1 MLRDR
6 SALCEEAA
14 RFLEAHPETR
24 YVDAI
29 YADLCGVIR
38 GKRYPAAELG
48 KLARKGLA
56 FPGAVFL
63 LSVTGSTQDPK
74 GHGFSDGD
82 PDFQALLVPGSI
94 KPVPWAEPATAQA
107 LVTLVEADG
116 SPYAFEPRNVLARV
130 AQRFAADGLTPV
142 AAFELEFYL
151 IDRERGPDGGPQPPV
166 LPTTGQR
173 DRATQVY
180 GMNEIEAFSGLL
192 DEMVRACGAQGV
204 PVGAVS
210 AEYAP
215 GQYEINLMHGP
226 DPLLAAD
233 QAVLFKRA
241 VKGCARRHGLQATF
255 AAKPYPEETGN
266 GMHLHLSVLD
276 REGRN
281 LFDGGEVIA
290 SQSLRQAIGGAL
302 ALMPDCMALF
312 APNPNSYRRYKAN
325 NFVPVSRSWG
335 YENRSAA
342 VRVPTGP
349 ADARRIEHRVAGAD
363 ANPYLAL
370 AALLA
375 SLHHGI
381 TAKVDPGPPSQENAG
396 TALDPEI
403 PLRPFRALERL
414 ARSQLMKDYLGA
426 DYVEAY
432 VATKWAEIESFYDEM
447 GATEYA
453 WYLQAD

>member
-1 MLRDR
+1 MLKDR
-6 SALCEEAA
+6 SALAEEAA
-14 RFLEAHPETR
+14 RFLAGHPETR

-38 GKRYPAAELG
+38 GKRYPASELG

-82 PDFQALLVPGSI
+82 PDFQAVLVPGTI
-94 KPVPWAEPATAQA
+94 RPVPWAEIPTAQA
-107 LVTLVEADG
+107 LVTMVEADG
-116 SPYAFEPRNVLARV
+116 SPYPFEPRNVLARV

-151 IDRERGPDGGPQPPV
+151 IDRERGADGRPQPPV

-173 DRATQVY
+173 DQATQVY
-180 GMNEIEAFSGLL
+180 GMNEVEAFSGLL
-192 DEMVRACGAQGV
+192 DEIARACLAQEI
-204 PVGAVS
+204 PVGAIS

-215 GQYEINLMHGP
+215 GQYEINLEHRP

-233 QAVLFKRA
+233 HAVLFKR
-241 VKGCARRHGLQATF
+241 VVRGVARRNGLQATF

-266 GMHLHLSVLD
+266 GLHLHLSVLD

-281 LFDGGEVIA
+281 VFDGGEAIA
-290 SQSLRQAIGGAL
+290 SQSLRHAIGGAL
-302 ALMPDCMALF
+302 QLMPDCMALF
-312 APNPNSYRRYKAN
+312 APNPNSYRRYRAN

-342 VRVPTGP
+342 IRVPTGP

-375 SLHHGI
+375 SLHHGM
-381 TAKVDPGPPSQENAG
+381 TAKLDPGEPAQGNAG

-414 ARSQLMKDYLGA
+414 ARSALMKDYLGA

-432 VATKWAEIESFYDEM
+432 VATKWAEIESFYEEM
-447 GATEYA
+447 GPTEYA

>member
-1 MLRDR
+1 
-6 SALCEEAA
+6 
-14 RFLEAHPETR
+14 
-24 YVDAI
+24 
-29 YADLCGVIR
+29 
-38 GKRYPAAELG
+38 
-48 KLARKGLA
+48 
-56 FPGAVFL
+56 
-63 LSVTGSTQDPK
+63 
-74 GHGFSDGD
+74 
-82 PDFQALLVPGSI
+82 
-94 KPVPWAEPATAQA
+94 
-107 LVTLVEADG
+107 
-116 SPYAFEPRNVLARV
+116 
-130 AQRFAADGLTPV
+130 
-142 AAFELEFYL
+142 
-151 IDRERGPDGGPQPPV
+151 
-166 LPTTGQR
+166 
-173 DRATQVY
+173 
-180 GMNEIEAFSGLL
+180 
-192 DEMVRACGAQGV
+192 
-204 PVGAVS
+204 VGAVS